1 MIDTCSAGFSWTSCH
16 ILSQIFYKSK
26 KYIANHQIIQ
36 KQNRTKGQ
44 TPCAMTSH
52 NTKENPARNIPSE
65 AFGYTIAQGVC
76 PRVSLIQYRDEMRVV
91 FFIIKNVLSVYTS
104 KHHMIDTCSAGFSW
118 TSCHILSQI
127 FYKSKK
133 YIANHQI
140 IQKQNR
146 TKGQTPCAMTS
157 HNTKENPAR
166 NIPSEAFCYTIAQG
180 VCPRVS

>member
-1 MIDTCSAGFSWTSCH
+1 
-16 ILSQIFYKSK
+16 
-26 KYIANHQIIQ
+26 
-36 KQNRTKGQ
+36 
-44 TPCAMTSH
+44 
-52 NTKENPARNIPSE
+52 
-65 AFGYTIAQGVC
+65 
-76 PRVSLIQYRDEMRVV
+76 MRVV

-166 NIPSEAFCYTIAQG
+166 NIPSEAFGYTIAQG
-180 VCPRVS
+180 VCPRVSCYLENRYIYRSLVSPVCNSSTDFNLVEIEYDVVDVMLCLINVG

>member
-1 MIDTCSAGFSWTSCH
+1 MNMVGHQTISIENASRRERLSRYLIGWTY
-16 ILSQIFYKSK
+16 L
-26 KYIANHQIIQ
+26 
-36 KQNRTKGQ
+36 
-44 TPCAMTSH
+44 
-52 NTKENPARNIPSE
+52 
-65 AFGYTIAQGVC
+65 
-76 PRVSLIQYRDEMRVV
+76 LIQYRDEMRVV

-166 NIPSEAFCYTIAQG
+166 NIPSEAFGYTIAQG
-180 VCPRVS
+180 VCPRVSLSLTGSLLKRS

>member
-1 MIDTCSAGFSWTSCH
+1 
-16 ILSQIFYKSK
+16 
-26 KYIANHQIIQ
+26 
-36 KQNRTKGQ
+36 
-44 TPCAMTSH
+44 
-52 NTKENPARNIPSE
+52 
-65 AFGYTIAQGVC
+65 
-76 PRVSLIQYRDEMRVV
+76 MRVV

-166 NIPSEAFCYTIAQG
+166 NIPSEAFGYTIAQG
-180 VCPRVS
+180 VCPRVSRNIPSEAFGYTIAQGVCPRVSQARPSVILSHKGSVPVCQALSLAKSE